1 MSQLDCEVTKGL
13 KEKLLTEQEQVKH
26 WEREFE
32 SLIKRIAPRF
42 ARIEALKRAR
52 AYLQGLL
59 SPVERKN
66 GWQMAEQ
73 AGESN
78 PYGFQHLLGR
88 AVWEAD
94 EARND
99 LRDYVQ
105 EHLQTPDGVGV
116 FDETGFLK
124 KGTKSVGVK
133 RQYTG
138 TAGKVENCQIGVFL
152 TYASSKGQAFL
163 DRELYL
169 PKSWTSDPQR
179 CASAGV
185 PKDVKF
191 ATKPELAHKMFK
203 RAKKA
208 GMSFSWVTGDAVY
221 GNNPTLREQ
230 LEQDRQPYVLAV
242 ASTATVIFKG
252 ESLTV
257 AQVGK
262 QLPESAWERHSAGNG
277 SKGPRTYDWAAVR
290 FDEETPQGWEKWLLL
305 RRSLKDI
312 QELAYYRVFAP
323 SNPSIIEIVRVAG
336 CRWTIEE
343 CFETGKGEV
352 GLDHYEV
359 RSWTGWY
366 RHITLACLAHAFL
379 SVMRSVGITAPAQK
393 GATLTQTPS
402 PSNSLREFK
411 RSRGLCYP

>member
-1 MSQLDCEVTKGL
+1 MTPGRKDTPLA
-13 KEKLLTEQEQVKH
+13 EQEQVKH

-32 SLIKRIAPRF
+32 VLVKLIAPRF
-42 ARIEALKRAR
+42 ARIEAKERAR

-59 SPVERKN
+59 SSVERKN

-73 AGESN
+73 AGDNN

-105 EHLQTPDGVGV
+105 EHLQAPDGVGV

-124 KGTKSVGVK
+124 KGTNSVGVQ
-133 RQYTG
+133 RQYSG

-152 TYASSKGQAFL
+152 TYASSQGQAFL

-169 PKSWTSDPQR
+169 PESWISDPQR
-179 CASAGV
+179 CAAAGI
-185 PKDVKF
+185 PEDIEFK
-191 ATKPELAHKMFK
+191 TKPELALKMLK
-203 RAKKA
+203 RASEA
-208 GMSFSWVTGDAVY
+208 GMTFPWVTGDSVY
-221 GNNPTLREQ
+221 GNNPTLRSE
-230 LEQDRQPYVLAV
+230 LEKTRQPYVLAV
-242 ASTATVIFKG
+242 ASTETVNFEG
-252 ESLTV
+252 EWLTV
-257 AQVGK
+257 ASVGQ
-262 QLPESAWERHSAGNG
+262 QLPPSDWQRHSAGQG
-277 SKGPRTYDWAAVR
+277 SKGPRTYDWVMVCLS
-290 FDEETPQGWEKWLLL
+290 EESPDGWGKWLLI
-305 RRSLKDI
+305 RRNIKKSE
-312 QELAYYRVFAP
+312 ELAYYRVWALGSP
-323 SNPSIIEIVRVAG
+323 PLTEVVRVAG

-343 CFETGKGEV
+343 CFETAKGEV

-379 SVMRSVGITAPAQK
+379 SVMRSLELTPESKK
-393 GATLTQTPS
+393 GGMTRPH
-402 PSNSLREFK
+402 PGRSNSLREFK
-411 RSRGLCYP
+411 RSRGLCCP